1 MLALIAV
8 FAVICALSPW
18 SPAKAAKKLSFVSDA
33 EIENTIRVY
42 ATPLFQAA
50 GLDPSSVRIHLV
62 GDKSLNAFVAGG
74 QNLFLNTGLL
84 MRTEHAGQVIGVIAH
99 EIGHI
104 AGGHLSRIHDAM
116 RDTTAQSILAYVLG
130 GAAAIG
136 TGRPELGQAIIL
148 GGQQAALRTFL
159 RYTRTQES
167 AADQAA
173 FRLLEATNTSA
184 QGLLEFFEIL
194 GDQELLSV
202 RHQDPYVRT
211 HPLTFDRVEA
221 LRNHLSRSTSA
232 RALPAD
238 YSERHRRMRAKLM
251 AFLNPISRTLR
262 EYKATD
268 TAIEARYARA
278 IAYCGCGPGQRR
290 AELDKALALIEGLIR
305 ERPADPFFQELR
317 GQMLFENG
325 RVAESLDPFGRAV
338 QLQPGSYLLRIGL
351 ARAQLENNDPALL
364 ASAILNLRAALLN
377 QPNSASIWH
386 QLAIA
391 YGRDGQMGMSA
402 LSMAEEA
409 FLKGKKRDARYHAK
423 RAEKVLPRGSPAWL
437 QAQDIQAAAEEKKE

>member
-1 MLALIAV
+1 MFALVAV
-8 FAVICALSPW
+8 FAVICALAPW
-18 SPAKAAKKLSFVSDA
+18 SPAKAAEKRSFVSDA
-33 EIENTIRVY
+33 EIENTIRAY

-50 GLDPSSVRIHLV
+50 GLDPSAVRIFLV

-84 MRTEHAGQVIGVIAH
+84 MRTENAGQLLGVIAH

-104 AGGHLSRIHDAM
+104 TGGHLTRIHDAM
-116 RDTTAQSILAYVLG
+116 RDTTAQTILAYVLG
-130 GAAAIG
+130 SAAAIG
-136 TGRPELGQAIIL
+136 SGRPEIGQAIIL
-148 GGQQAALRTFL
+148 GGQQAALRTLL

-173 FRLLEATNTSA
+173 FRLLDATHTSVR
-184 QGLLEFFEIL
+184 GMLEFFEIL

-211 HPLTFDRVEA
+211 HPLTIDRIAAVRA
-221 LRNHLSRSTSA
+221 ALSRA
-232 RALPAD
+232 PDERPLPAD
-238 YSERHRRMRAKLM
+238 YADRHRRMRAKLM

-262 EYKATD
+262 EFKATD

-290 AELDKALALIEGLIR
+290 ADLEKALPLIEGLIH
-305 ERPADPFFQELR
+305 ERPADPFFQELL

-325 RVAESLDPFGRAV
+325 HVAESLGPYARAV
-338 QLQPGSYLLRIGL
+338 QLLPDSHLLRVGL
-351 ARAQLENNDPALL
+351 AHAQLEVNDPALL
-364 ASAILNLRAALLN
+364 ESVILNLRAALLK
-377 QPNSASIWH
+377 QPDSAFIWH
-386 QLAIA
+386 QLVIA

-402 LSMAEEA
+402 LAMAEEA
-409 FLKGKKRDARYHAK
+409 FLRGKRRDARYHAK
-423 RAEKVLPRGSPAWL
+423 RAEAALPRGSPAWL
-437 QAQDIQAAAEEKKE
+437 QAQDIQAAAAEKKK

>member
-1 MLALIAV
+1 M

-18 SPAKAAKKLSFVSDA
+18 SPAKAAKKISLISDA
-33 EIENTIRVY
+33 EIENTIRAY
-42 ATPLFQAA
+42 ATPLFRAA
-50 GLDPSSVRIHLV
+50 GLDPLSVRIYLV

-104 AGGHLSRIHDAM
+104 AGGHLARIHDAM
-116 RDTTAQSILAYVLG
+116 RDTTAQTILSYVLG

-148 GGQQAALRTFL
+148 GGQQAALRNFL
-159 RYTRTQES
+159 RYSRTQES

-173 FRLLEATNTSA
+173 FRILEATDTSA
-184 QGLLEFFEIL
+184 RGLLEFFEIL

-211 HPLTFDRVEA
+211 HPLTIDRVEA
-221 LRNHLSRSTSA
+221 LRDYLSRSPGEKP
-232 RALPAD
+232 LPAGYD
-238 YSERHRRMRAKLM
+238 DMHRRMRAKLM

-262 EYKATD
+262 EFKATD

-290 AELDKALALIEGLIR
+290 AELDKALALIDGLIR
-305 ERPADPFFQELR
+305 EHPADPFFQELR

-325 RVAESLDPFGRAV
+325 RVAESLDPFTRAV
-338 QLQPGSYLLRIGL
+338 QLQPDSHLLRLGL
-351 ARAQLENNDPALL
+351 ARAQLETNDPA
-364 ASAILNLRAALLN
+364 ILKSVIVNLRAALLK
-377 QPNSASIWH
+377 QPDSASIWH
-386 QLAIA
+386 QLVIA

-402 LSMAEEA
+402 LAMAEEA
-409 FLKGKKRDARYHAK
+409 FLRGNKRDARHHAK
-423 RAEKVLPRGSPAWL
+423 RAEKVLPQGSPAWL
-437 QAQDIQAAAEEKKE
+437 QAQDIQAAAEEKKK